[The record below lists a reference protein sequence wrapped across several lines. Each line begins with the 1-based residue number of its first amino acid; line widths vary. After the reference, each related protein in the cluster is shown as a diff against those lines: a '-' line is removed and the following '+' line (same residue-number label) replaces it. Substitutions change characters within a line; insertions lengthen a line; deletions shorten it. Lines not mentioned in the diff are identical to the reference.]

1 MKNRSLTTLAALAL
15 AGASFSAAYAAD
27 TALVD
32 ALVKK
37 GVLKQAEAEKIVAE
51 SKKSGDAASKVKL
64 TESVKELSIYGDLRL
79 RWQHSQGNLQNPPTS
94 SEIPNTGIHFFQGS
108 NNPVPPGTP
117 FYPQPIAGNN
127 NFGNNQNQQV
137 RVRLQLGTKV
147 KLTDDI
153 TVGVEVSTQ
162 NTPTQ
167 RFTNL
172 GAGNDYSLGFSKAYL
187 SWTPTPEFTVIAG
200 RQSVPFYSTEM
211 VWDRD
216 VRLDG
221 VTEKVDL
228 GKLLGLGDGLGL
240 KLVAGQFIA
249 GDNLYTRPA
258 GQDNQD
264 SWFYQTQLQISADLG
279 GAKVT
284 FAPGILFSNGSN
296 SSGIL
301 KEYNG
306 LNSYYGSNTY
316 TENMGIL
323 LLPGDVSFDVS
334 GVKTKFYWDFA
345 YNYNA
350 THTTPEA
357 KESNDDR
364 LAFLVGVQ
372 VGQNKAKGDLS
383 ASLNYR
389 QVGAQAVN
397 ALYSDSDFGL
407 GQLNQRGFK
416 VSTTYNLTANAT
428 VTAAY
433 NFTNNIDKDGV
444 TAGSAIF
451 NSTQLVTIDL
461 GVKF

>member
-15 AGASFSAAYAAD
+15 AGASFSAAYASD

-37 GVLKQAEAEKIVAE
+37 GVLKQAEAEKIIAE
-51 SKKSGDAASKVKL
+51 SKKSGGDSSSKIKL
-64 TESVKELSIYGDLRL
+64 NESVKELSIYGDLRL
-79 RWQHSQGNLQNPPTS
+79 RWQHAQGNLQENS
-94 SEIPNTGIHFFQGS
+94 GNQ
-108 NNPVPPGTP
+108 TP
-117 FYPQPIAGNN
+117 LGGNN
-127 NFGNNQNQQV
+127 NIGVNQNQQV
-137 RVRLQLGTKV
+137 RLRLQLGTKV

-167 RFTNL
+167 RFTNM
-172 GAGNDYSLGFSKAYL
+172 GAGNDYALGFSKAYI
-187 SWTPTPEFTVIAG
+187 SWTPTPEFQVIAG

-228 GKLLGLGDGLGL
+228 GKLLGLGDGFGL

-249 GDNLYTRPA
+249 GDNLAFNSQSRLRVNVTPSTYYYEA
-258 GQDNQD
+258 GRDNQD
-264 SWFYQTQLQISADLG
+264 SWFYQTQLQMSADLG

-296 SSGIL
+296 SSNIF
-301 KEYNG
+301 KEFNG
-306 LNSYYGSNTY
+306 LNSAYVSANY
-316 TENMGIL
+316 TENMGTV

-334 GVKTKFYWDFA
+334 GVKSKFYWDFA

-350 THTTPEA
+350 A
-357 KESNDDR
+357 QINSNDDR

-383 ASLNYR
+383 ASVNYR

-416 VSTTYNLTANAT
+416 ISTTYNLTANT
-428 VTAAY
+428 TLTAAY
-433 NFTNNIDKDGV
+433 NFTNNIDKDGY
-444 TAGSAIF
+444 TTRANKDEEMHGAPSAIL